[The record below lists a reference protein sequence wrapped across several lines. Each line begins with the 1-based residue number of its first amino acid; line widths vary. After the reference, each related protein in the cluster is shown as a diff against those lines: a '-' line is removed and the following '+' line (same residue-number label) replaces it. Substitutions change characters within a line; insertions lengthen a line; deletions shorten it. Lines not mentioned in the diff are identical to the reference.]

1 MILAY
6 SAGQVNAGLR
16 NENREWKIVFPPIR
30 QLEKYLLYSLKHLI
44 QNLILGIVKYW
55 ILGMIKI
62 KKWFI
67 ENWPK
72 IKARLKKNK
81 VKIETTYPK
90 SPSFIRRAVFESK
103 IKIKRLKQKIKHD
116 NDLNR

>member
-6 SAGQVNAGLR
+6 SAWQVRAGMR
-16 NENREWKIVFPPIR
+16 NQNRDWKIVFPPIR

-44 QNLILGIVKYW
+44 QHLVLSIVKYW

-72 IKARLKKNK
+72 IKARLRKNK
-81 VKIETTYPK
+81 PKLEPTYPK
-90 SPSFIRRAVFESK
+90 SPSFVRRAVFESK
-103 IKIKRLKQKIKHD
+103 IMIKRMKQKIKHD